1 MAPTI
6 KVNVPPLVS
15 TVSVILLSR
24 GDRPEELRRAVASA
38 LTQSGVTVE
47 VIVVGNG
54 WQPQHL
60 PQSVRTVYLP
70 RNIGVGARNQGAAL
84 ATGEVLFFLDDDAW
98 FSETDTLA
106 KVVAAFTV
114 RPRIGMLQTRIVD
127 PAAESQPRYWV
138 PRLRKG
144 DPARSS
150 TCMYVMEAAVA
161 IRRDAFAAVGGWA
174 PDFGYAHEGIDMAW
188 RIWNAGYVVW
198 YAGDIDTCHPA
209 IFPSRHAEYQR
220 NSARNR
226 VWLARRNLPC
236 PIAVAYLGTWVGV
249 EWARTRERPADWA
262 AWVSGWRI
270 GWRDNPAG
278 RRPISWRAVTE
289 MARHGRPPII

>member
-1 MAPTI
+1 MNSLAP
-6 KVNVPPLVS
+6 PAA
-15 TVSVILLSR
+15 TVSVIILSR
-24 GDRPEELRRAVASA
+24 GNRMTELEHAVASA
-38 LTQSGVTVE
+38 LGQIGIAVE

-54 WQPQHL
+54 WSPAGL
-60 PQSVRTVYLP
+60 PAAVRTVHLP

-84 ATGEVLFFLDDDAW
+84 ATGDVLFFLDDDAW
-98 FSETDTLA
+98 FAAPDTLA
-106 KVVAAFTV
+106 RVVATMAA

-127 PAAESQPRYWV
+127 PTADSQPRYWV

-161 IRRDAFAAVGGWA
+161 VRTEAFAAAGGWA
-174 PDFGYAHEGIDMAW
+174 QDFGYAHEGIDMAW

-198 YAGDIDTCHPA
+198 YAGDIETCHPA
-209 IFPSRHAEYQR
+209 IFPTRHADYQR

-236 PIAVAYLGTWVGV
+236 PIAAGYLGAWSGV
-249 EWARTRERPADWA
+249 EWARVRDSPADWA
-262 AWVSGWRI
+262 AWVTGWRI

-278 RRPISWRAVTE
+278 RRPISWRAVIE
-289 MARHGRPPII
+289 MGRHGRPAII